1 MRILNSWQANGLTK
15 GEQMNNDRWQII
27 AYREN
32 QKPLII
38 GSMPFNQ
45 QLFSI
50 LQQAQENKH
59 YQAIVLKRM
68 GETK

>member
-1 MRILNSWQANGLTK
+1 
-15 GEQMNNDRWQII
+15 MNNDRWQII

-38 GSMPFNQ
+38 VSMPFNQ
-45 QLFSI
+45 ALFSI
-50 LQQAQENKH
+50 LQQAQENKQ
-59 YQAIVLKRM
+59 YQSIVLKRI